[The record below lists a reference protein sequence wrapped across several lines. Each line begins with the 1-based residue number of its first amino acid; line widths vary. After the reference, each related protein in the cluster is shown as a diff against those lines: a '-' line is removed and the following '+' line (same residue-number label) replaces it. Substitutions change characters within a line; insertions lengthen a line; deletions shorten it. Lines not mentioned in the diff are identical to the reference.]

1 RTRARRSWA
10 SATAPATRAPR
21 TPPSRRSPARSWK
34 RRSTAPRASCSTSP
48 PARTSPCRRCRR
60 RPRSCARRPTPAPT
74 SSSAWSATTP
84 WPERSRSQ
92 SSPPVSAARPSRKPG
107 RRRSVVRSSGPSSAT
122 KSSATSTS
130 RPSCATGCSHRGAN
144 LRCPYCGH
152 HDLKVVDSR
161 DSEIGEAIRRRREC
175 LQCGQ
180 RFTTYERIE
189 TVPFF
194 VTKKDGR
201 REDFD
206 PQKLFNGLKKAT
218 EKRDISPERLRAIV
232 DDIEAELRRSGRV
245 EIPSG
250 EIGEMV
256 MERLRDLDEVAY
268 IRFAS
273 VYREFMDLQQV
284 KREIEQ
290 VLSSR
295 RS

>member
-1 RTRARRSWA
+1 M
-10 SATAPATRAPR
+10 
-21 TPPSRRSPARSWK
+21 
-34 RRSTAPRASCSTSP
+34 
-48 PARTSPCRRCRR
+48 
-60 RPRSCARRPTPAPT
+60 
-74 SSSAWSATTP
+74 
-84 WPERSRSQ
+84 
-92 SSPPVSAARPSRKPG
+92 
-107 RRRSVVRSSGPSSAT
+107 
-122 KSSATSTS
+122 
-130 RPSCATGCSHRGAN
+130 
-144 LRCPYCGH
+144 RCPYCGH

-161 DSEIGEAIRRRREC
+161 DSEVGEAIRRRREC

-189 TVPFF
+189 AVPFY

-206 PQKLFNGLKKAT
+206 P

-256 MERLRDLDEVAY
+256 MDRLRDLDEVAY

-295 RS
+295 RP

>member
-1 RTRARRSWA
+1 MRARRSWA
-10 SATAPATRAPR
+10 SAMARATRGPR
-21 TPPSRRSPARSWK
+21 TPPSRRSPARCSR
-34 RRSTAPRASCSTSP
+34 RRSTAPRASSSTSP
-48 PARTSPCRRCRR
+48 RARTSPCRRCSEQ
-60 RPRSCARRPTPAPT
+60 PRSCERRPTPAPT
-74 SSSAWSATTP
+74 SSSASFATTP
-84 WPERSRSQ
+84 WRARSRSQ
-92 SSPPVSAARPSRKPG
+92 SSPPVSAARHSRKPG
-107 RRRSVVRSSGPSSAT
+107 RRRSVVRSSGPRSDS

-130 RPSCATGCSHRGAN
+130 QRSCATGCKSRGAY

-245 EIPSG
+245 EIPSQ

-256 MERLRDLDEVAY
+256 MDRLRDLDEVAY

>member
-1 RTRARRSWA
+1 M
-10 SATAPATRAPR
+10 
-21 TPPSRRSPARSWK
+21 
-34 RRSTAPRASCSTSP
+34 
-48 PARTSPCRRCRR
+48 
-60 RPRSCARRPTPAPT
+60 
-74 SSSAWSATTP
+74 
-84 WPERSRSQ
+84 
-92 SSPPVSAARPSRKPG
+92 
-107 RRRSVVRSSGPSSAT
+107 
-122 KSSATSTS
+122 
-130 RPSCATGCSHRGAN
+130 
-144 LRCPYCGH
+144 RCPYCGH

-218 EKRDISPERLRAIV
+218 EKRDISPERLRAIRRLRRATLRIVRSPSMIAPALV

-245 EIPSG
+245 EIPSQ

-256 MERLRDLDEVAY
+256 MDRLRDLDEVAY

>member
-1 RTRARRSWA
+1 M
-10 SATAPATRAPR
+10 
-21 TPPSRRSPARSWK
+21 
-34 RRSTAPRASCSTSP
+34 
-48 PARTSPCRRCRR
+48 
-60 RPRSCARRPTPAPT
+60 
-74 SSSAWSATTP
+74 
-84 WPERSRSQ
+84 
-92 SSPPVSAARPSRKPG
+92 
-107 RRRSVVRSSGPSSAT
+107 
-122 KSSATSTS
+122 
-130 RPSCATGCSHRGAN
+130 
-144 LRCPYCGH
+144 RCPYCGH

-161 DSEIGEAIRRRREC
+161 DSEVGEAIRRRREC

-194 VTKKDGR
+194 VIKKDGR

-206 PQKLFNGLKKAT
+206 PHKLFTGLKKAT
-218 EKRDISPERLRAIV
+218 EKRDISPERLNGIV
-232 DDIEAELRRSGRV
+232 DQIEADLRRSGRV

-256 MERLRDLDEVAY
+256 MDRLRDLDEVAY

-290 VLSSR
+290 VLSARGNARPPAAPASTAR
-295 RS
+295 R

>member
-1 RTRARRSWA
+1 M
-10 SATAPATRAPR
+10 
-21 TPPSRRSPARSWK
+21 K
-34 RRSTAPRASCSTSP
+34 
-48 PARTSPCRRCRR
+48 
-60 RPRSCARRPTPAPT
+60 
-74 SSSAWSATTP
+74 
-84 WPERSRSQ
+84 
-92 SSPPVSAARPSRKPG
+92 
-107 RRRSVVRSSGPSSAT
+107 
-122 KSSATSTS
+122 
-130 RPSCATGCSHRGAN
+130 
-144 LRCPYCGH
+144 CPYCGH
-152 HDLKVVDSR
+152 IDLKVVDSR
-161 DSEIGEAIRRRREC
+161 DSDTGESIRRRREC
-175 LQCGQ
+175 LQCSK

-189 TVPFF
+189 AVPFY

-206 PQKLFNGLKKAT
+206 PQKLFTGLKKAT

-256 MERLRDLDEVAY
+256 MVRLRDLDEVAY